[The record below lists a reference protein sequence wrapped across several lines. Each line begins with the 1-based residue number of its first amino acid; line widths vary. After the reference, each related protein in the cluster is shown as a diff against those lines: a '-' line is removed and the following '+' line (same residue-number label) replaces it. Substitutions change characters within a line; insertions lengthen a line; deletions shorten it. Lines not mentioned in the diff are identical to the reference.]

1 MMNVFQEYPILHIEI
16 TVFLAAV
23 LCDILLLI
31 RKHRLENKILHPH
44 IMINERIVI
53 LKREHYIVE
62 TEEIR
67 EEYEESTIQDLVD
80 LLGKENVSLTVFNGK
95 VQKYYPIDKLNTI
108 EINW

>member
-1 MMNVFQEYPILHIEI
+1 M
-16 TVFLAAV
+16 
-23 LCDILLLI
+23 
-31 RKHRLENKILHPH
+31 
-44 IMINERIVI
+44 
-53 LKREHYIVE
+53 E

-95 VQKYYPIDKLNTI
+95 VQKYYRIDKLNTI